1 MKCNLD
7 IGAARRIK
15 IETKDLIYP
24 YDDIVKRKCKKSKE
38 AASVLN
44 QMLLVLSSMKEDFEH
59 RKRNL
64 MVPFR

>member
-1 MKCNLD
+1 MKCNLN
-7 IGAARRIK
+7 IEAARRIK

-44 QMLLVLSSMKEDFEH
+44 QMLLVLSLMKEDFGH

>member
-7 IGAARRIK
+7 IEAAPRIK

-44 QMLLVLSSMKEDFEH
+44 QMHLVLTSMKKDFEY